1 MSTLRAKVLQHLEE
15 THGIDEKTVAENLS
29 HVIKG
34 EKVSESF
41 VVDNNTGEMKLSRR
55 TVTRT
60 PKDMALGTV
69 VYDALTGGQL
79 GLAPRLLKSSAP
91 QLDLYER
98 YNGQVNGAIVQ
109 NAHVRQ
115 LVVSPATPVTP
126 VPAPLEEAE
135 SLLAGAV
142 GLVIEQVDDGAATPP
157 TPDEDD
163 PLKDWK

>member
-15 THGIDEKTVAENLS
+15 THGVDEKTVAENLS

-34 EKVSESF
+34 EKVTESF
-41 VVDNNTGEMKLSRR
+41 TFKDGQLTLARR

-79 GLAPRLLKSSAP
+79 GLAPRLLKSNAP

-109 NAHVRQ
+109 NVHVRE
-115 LVVSPATPVTP
+115 LLTSKSEPLLPV
-126 VPAPLEEAE
+126 EQEKAE
-135 SLLAGAV
+135 TLLAGAV
-142 GLVIEQVDDGAATPP
+142 GLVLEHADEEVATPP
-157 TPDEDD
+157 QPDEDD
-163 PLKDWK
+163 DPLKNWK